1 MRENLIWREFNLAIF
16 TTCQTAKLKS
26 SQNFPAIRYV
36 QHKVF
41 LFTPIRQQQISV
53 HVMSA
58 LSMDRDALLV
68 FMYFVMQT
76 YQCSNVFS
84 AIGSDDGT
92 RVIKISAI
100 SVQYLDV

>member
-1 MRENLIWREFNLAIF
+1 
-16 TTCQTAKLKS
+16 
-26 SQNFPAIRYV
+26 
-36 QHKVF
+36 
-41 LFTPIRQQQISV
+41 
-53 HVMSA
+53 MSA

-92 RVIKISAI
+92 GVIKISGI
-100 SVQYLDV
+100 SIQYLDV